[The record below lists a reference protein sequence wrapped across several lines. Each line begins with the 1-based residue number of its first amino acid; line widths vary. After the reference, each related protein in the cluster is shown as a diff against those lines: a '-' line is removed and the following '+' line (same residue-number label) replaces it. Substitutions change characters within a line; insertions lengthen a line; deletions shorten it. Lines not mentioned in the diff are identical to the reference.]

1 MSAGAVV
8 RFFRGIQLLGQAT
21 VQADFT
27 LVELAE
33 DAGVSI
39 PTNCSSGTCGTCM
52 VTLLSGEVPLPEIL
66 PPGLDEDVVED
77 GARLGC
83 IGCPKGDVDIDLR
96 PPL

>member
-1 MSAGAVV
+1 M
-8 RFFRGIQLLGQAT
+8 LGQAT

-52 VTLLSGEVPLPEIL
+52 VTLASGEVPLPEVL

-83 IGCPKGDVDIDLR
+83 IGCPLGDVDIDVR
-96 PPL
+96 SPL